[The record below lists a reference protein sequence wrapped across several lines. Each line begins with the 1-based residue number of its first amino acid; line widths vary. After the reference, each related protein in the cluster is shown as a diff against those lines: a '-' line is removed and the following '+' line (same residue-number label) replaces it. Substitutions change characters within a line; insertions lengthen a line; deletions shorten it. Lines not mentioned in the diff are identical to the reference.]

1 MLYNIIKNRKMT
13 KSRKVIFSLIIILAT
28 VCTFFIGK
36 YYENHKNDNMRSM
49 NDLGISIPETR
60 HKAIVNGDTKA
71 YHDLQIIYLDYAK
84 EDFLPI
90 ALDMAN
96 RQNYPQAYYDV
107 YYTLFMMEYLN
118 EETDAIIE
126 WEMWNPRMSR
136 FALEYLLIGAKLKDE
151 QSIETIE
158 TYYLKNKRLSKILY
172 QHNDL
177 IDKYSNIL
185 KSIEKNNSV

>member
-1 MLYNIIKNRKMT
+1 MT

-71 YHDLQIIYLDYAK
+71 YHDLQITYLDYAT

-107 YYTLFMMEYLN
+107 YSTLFMMEYLN
-118 EETDAIIE
+118 EETDAITE

-158 TYYLKNKRLSKILY
+158 TYYLKNKY
-172 QHNDL
+172 
-177 IDKYSNIL
+177 L
-185 KSIEKNNSV
+185 KKFVLHL